1 MNKYFLITVCTFFA
15 LLVNAQNKSE
25 YLAGAVPEVDGKAT
39 FTRSI
44 TVTNP
49 ISDENL
55 YTIMDKWVKENY
67 SEGRE
72 TGLTNRV
79 LLSSPEDKDIACQGE
94 EYLVFRKGALVLDR
108 AKLIYQLIIEINQN
122 KCDVTVR
129 NIKYDYSDSKT
140 LLPAEEMITD
150 KYALNKKGDK
160 LNRYYDKFRTH
171 TVDSVNAIFNRID
184 VYLNGK
190 TTGGAVAVQQSAVVS
205 APVTQTPTPV
215 QQAAPQPV
223 TEQKKVT
230 EVQEALSG
238 TMVSVEAN
246 AIAGFKKVSA
256 DKIPSSLL
264 NKESLI
270 LTGTYDRPNVL
281 PASWGGTTTLLD
293 KLMGLSAIRQTSQTI
308 SNDQTYTISFYT
320 EMYSDAVKELL
331 GTTKG
336 NVKDKIKSL
345 GLTPVLTPSG
355 APAFSEAWMIIECKK
370 AGEMPSSGSADK
382 TYLGEII
389 NVWIK

>member
-1 MNKYFLITVCTFFA
+1 MNKCFLITVCTFFA
-15 LLVNAQNKSE
+15 LLVNAQNKSD
-25 YLAGAVPEVDGKAT
+25 YLAGAVPEVDGKVV

-44 TVTNP
+44 AVTNP
-49 ISDENL
+49 ISDDNL
-55 YTIMDKWVKENY
+55 YTIMDKWAKENY

-72 TGLTNRV
+72 AGLTNRV

-94 EYLVFRKGALVLDR
+94 EYLVFKKGALVLDR
-108 AKLIYQLIIEINQN
+108 ARLLYQLIIEIDRN

-129 NIKYDYSDSKT
+129 NIKYDYPDSKT

-171 TVDSVNAIFNRID
+171 TVDSINAIFNKID

-190 TTGGAVAVQQSAVVS
+190 TTGGAVAVQQPAVVS
-205 APVTQTPTPV
+205 APVAPTPAPV
-215 QQAAPQPV
+215 QQATQPAS
-223 TEQKKVT
+223 EQKKVA
-230 EVQEALSG
+230 EVKEVLSG
-238 TMVSVEAN
+238 TVISVEAN
-246 AIAGFKKVSA
+246 TIAGFKKVSA
-256 DKIPSSLL
+256 DRIPSSLL

-270 LTGTYDRPNVL
+270 LTGTYDRPNAL

-293 KLMGLSAIRQTSQTI
+293 KLMGLSVIKSSQTI
-308 SNDQTYTISFYT
+308 NNDQTYTISFYT

-370 AGEMPSSGSADK
+370 AGEMPSSGTADK

-389 NVWIK
+389 NVWTK